1 MNKQRK
7 YEIHVHILY
16 KNLTFSV
23 AKIFSFPYLEF
34 LGDPE
39 YFNVPCASKQFRLN
53 FTVEFSSFTEAFSVF
68 TPEK

>member
-1 MNKQRK
+1 MKFMQA
-7 YEIHVHILY
+7 YILCN
-16 KNLTFSV
+16 NLTISV

-53 FTVEFSSFTEAFSVF
+53 FIVEFSSFTEAFSVF